1 MYRNARF
8 WRNEVED
15 NSGSVEF
22 EFKPSWQD
30 KIYQIEHE
38 IRNLVETRKMRA
50 SKAIGRAFAVK
61 DPDLIN
67 HLTKLWDG
75 ESFSVE
81 MGNSADLF
89 IQAYS
94 HVSSC
99 MQGKGDYCHQAY
111 TPNGVEIA
119 AIRRPDSVYSARAL
133 YLDGNFNR
141 VYGADHYLL
150 EYFLKAL
157 GFNQTR
163 FWVASIPHE
172 NFYVREIYRYTN
184 FVNITEPTDQ
194 IVLYRDQVPYGHRYD
209 IVFNVEINGCWYSRV
224 YRVVKLIRTVS
235 LKIVEWVNWCPYID
249 D

>member
-38 IRNLVETRKMRA
+38 IRNLVKTRKMRA
-50 SKAIGRAFAVK
+50 SKAIGRVFGVK

-67 HLTKLWDG
+67 HLAKLWDG
-75 ESFSVE
+75 ASFNVE
-81 MGNSADLF
+81 MGNGIDLF
-89 IQAYS
+89 DRAYRY
-94 HVSSC
+94 VSSC
-99 MQGKGDYCHQAY
+99 MQGKGNKCHQAY

-119 AIRRPDSVYSARAL
+119 AINHPSRGYTARAL
-133 YLDGNFNR
+133 YLNDNYNR
-141 VYGADHYLL
+141 VYGEDHYLL

-163 FWVASIPHE
+163 FWVASIPRE
-172 NFYVREIYRYTN
+172 NFYVREIDRYRK
-184 FVNITEPTDQ
+184 FVEILEPTGQ

-209 IVFNVEINGCWYSRV
+209 IVFNVEINGCRYSRV
-224 YRVVKLIRTVS
+224 YRVAKLIRTVS
-235 LKIVEWVNWCPYID
+235 LKIVEWMDWCPHID